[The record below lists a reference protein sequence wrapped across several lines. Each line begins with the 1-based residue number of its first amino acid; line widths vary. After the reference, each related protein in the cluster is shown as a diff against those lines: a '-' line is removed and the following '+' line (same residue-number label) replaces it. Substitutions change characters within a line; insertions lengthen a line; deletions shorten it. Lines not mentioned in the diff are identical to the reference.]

1 MQVGKK
7 ILILIEKVNTNYRL
21 PLEVL
26 YGCTILN
33 NHDFRKNSTRPP
45 HHQLRLSKATNTH
58 GSQFSGPKTH
68 VDGPKMGW
76 MEGILRRDVEG
87 SQKEYHRNLSA
98 FSVVQRY

>member
-1 MQVGKK
+1 MF
-7 ILILIEKVNTNYRL
+7 YRL
-21 PLEVL
+21 PIEIEHALPHVRL
-26 YGCTILN
+26 VDY
-33 NHDFRKNSTRPP
+33 RKSSTRPP

-87 SQKEYHRNLSA
+87 SQKEYHRNSSA